1 MRETSQPTGDNTQQ
15 TVPLDS
21 AIMIGQLLVLASL
34 LATTSAFASSPTDPC
49 VASPPPTAPTA
60 PHKKTAFIHVDIQK
74 CFTNGP
80 PKGIDDDYAYCNP
93 PATGGTDN
101 CTRLGSLGV
110 AEGAT
115 IVPAV
120 NDLRHSCLFEG
131 VFRSQDYHPADHISF
146 ASRHFGET
154 PFSFADGPLPFVGYP
169 IELACTKNS
178 TEEIKDVACCLVDA
192 AQPACMIGANG
203 TTVCTQDTDPENP
216 ACSAC
221 VGPDANCT
229 KMMQG
234 MWTDHCEQVYRI
246 PRRNSRPPRRPPP
259 PPAHALTTPEHSPP
273 SLQGGDSGFATGLEV
288 NDDDVILQK
297 GKNPHADAYS
307 IFMDNPRLHYT
318 PLNDML
324 REEGFEVC
332 APPPRARAHTHTL
345 THSPPTHAHWAL
357 QF

>member
-1 MRETSQPTGDNTQQ
+1 
-15 TVPLDS
+15 
-21 AIMIGQLLVLASL
+21 MIGQLLVLASL

-221 VGPDANCT
+221 VGPDANCI

-234 MWTDHCEQVYRI
+234 MWTDNCEQV
-246 PRRNSRPPRRPPP
+246 
-259 PPAHALTTPEHSPP
+259 
-273 SLQGGDSGFATGLEV
+273 
-288 NDDDVILQK
+288 
-297 GKNPHADAYS
+297 
-307 IFMDNPRLHYT
+307 
-318 PLNDML
+318 
-324 REEGFEVC
+324 
-332 APPPRARAHTHTL
+332 
-345 THSPPTHAHWAL
+345 
-357 QF
+357 

>member
-1 MRETSQPTGDNTQQ
+1 M
-15 TVPLDS
+15 
-21 AIMIGQLLVLASL
+21 
-34 LATTSAFASSPTDPC
+34 
-49 VASPPPTAPTA
+49 APTA

-80 PKGIDDDYAYCNP
+80 PEGIDNDYAYCNP
-93 PATGGTDN
+93 PATGGTDD

-131 VFRSQDYHPADHISF
+131 VFRSQDYHPANHISF

-154 PFSFADGPLPFVGYP
+154 PFLFADGPLPFVGYP

-203 TTVCTQDTDPENP
+203 TSVCTQDTDPENP

-234 MWTDHCEQVYRI
+234 MWTDHCEQ
-246 PRRNSRPPRRPPP
+246 
-259 PPAHALTTPEHSPP
+259 
-273 SLQGGDSGFATGLEV
+273 GGDSGFATGLEV
-288 NDDDVILQK
+288 DDDDVILQK
-297 GKNPHADAYS
+297 GKNPNADAYS

-324 REEGFEVC
+324 REEGFEVLYIAGIAFDFC
-332 APPPRARAHTHTL
+332 VYWTAIDAVRLGYEVYVVEDATASIGVPITNTTNSVDTAKADMLLQGVKFVSTEEVLNSECPAGTENTWAYARNRRKSRRLVEKYGKVVTL
-345 THSPPTHAHWAL
+345 W
-357 QF
+357 